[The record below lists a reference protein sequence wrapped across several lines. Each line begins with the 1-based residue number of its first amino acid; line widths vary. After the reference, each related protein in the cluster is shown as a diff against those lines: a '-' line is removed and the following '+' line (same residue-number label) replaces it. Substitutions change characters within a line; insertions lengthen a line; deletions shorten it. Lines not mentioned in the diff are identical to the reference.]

1 MITRSVTHG
10 ELAGV
15 DWGLGTLQVT
25 SGNEIAN
32 IIISGDFSIET
43 TLYLETVLGP
53 FIRVCYM
60 ISP

>member
-1 MITRSVTHG
+1 MCKLRIMITRSVTHG

-43 TLYLETVLGP
+43 TLYLETVL
-53 FIRVCYM
+53 
-60 ISP
+60 